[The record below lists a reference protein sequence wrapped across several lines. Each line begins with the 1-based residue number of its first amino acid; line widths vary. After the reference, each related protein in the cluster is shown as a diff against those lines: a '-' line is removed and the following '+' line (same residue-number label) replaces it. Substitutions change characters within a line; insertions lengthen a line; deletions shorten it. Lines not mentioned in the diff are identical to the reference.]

1 MSTRSPLKARDTAA
15 TERPEAPDAPA
26 SNGPPTY
33 RSGVVAR
40 LAGIPVETLR
50 VWERRYGV
58 VGPSLSEGGQ
68 RLYTPDDIR
77 RLAVIKQV
85 VDMGHPIG
93 TVAALP
99 TEAVTALRDAAR
111 TLAVPTGAPQN
122 GMPPVLRV
130 ALIGPVFGVRR
141 PESQGLGDGVK
152 VMAACGN
159 VANAVSALRGV
170 AVDVAVLE
178 LSTLNDS
185 ALATVAAVKSA
196 LGSGRVLVL
205 YRFGPSAVIR
215 QLRAAGHGVARAP
228 SDALEIAGL
237 CGAVV
242 RTPQQPPSEVSRPA
256 VNVVRFD
263 DDALASIAAS
273 STTLYCECPRHLV
286 DLLLNLSGFER
297 YSAECANRGADD
309 ALLHQDLQRAAAE
322 AHAVL
327 EAALIRLA
335 VAEGIVLPGAV
346 RAPERGVAA

>member
-1 MSTRSPLKARDTAA
+1 MSTRSLTAA
-15 TERPEAPDAPA
+15 KDTDVPEVT
-26 SNGPPTY
+26 GPPTY

-58 VGPSLSEGGQ
+58 VGPTLSEGGQ

-111 TLAVPTGAPQN
+111 TLVVQPGALQN
-122 GMPPVLRV
+122 GVPPVLRV

-141 PESQGLGDGVK
+141 PESQGLGDAVK

-178 LSTLNDS
+178 LSTLNET

-242 RTPQQPPSEVSRPA
+242 RAPQQLPPELSRPA
-256 VNVVRFD
+256 ANAARFD
-263 DDALASIAAS
+263 DEALASIAAS

-286 DLLLNLSGFER
+286 DLLLSLSGFER

-309 ALLHQDLQRAAAE
+309 ALLHQDLQRAAGE
-322 AHAVL
+322 ARALL
-327 EAALIRLA
+327 EAALVRVA
-335 VAEGIVLPGAV
+335 VAEGMALPSSV
-346 RAPERGVAA
+346 RVSEHGVAA

>member
-1 MSTRSPLKARDTAA
+1 MLTRSLPAAKDTEA
-15 TERPEAPDAPA
+15 TH
-26 SNGPPTY
+26 PPTY

-58 VGPSLSEGGQ
+58 VGPSVSEGGQ

-93 TVAALP
+93 TVASLS
-99 TEAVTALRDAAR
+99 TEAVTAMRDAAR
-111 TLAVPTGAPQN
+111 TLAVQPGVQSDGVQPA
-122 GMPPVLRV
+122 LRV

-141 PESQGLGDGVK
+141 PEAQGLGDAVK
-152 VMAACGN
+152 VVAACGN

-178 LSTLNDS
+178 LSTLSDT
-185 ALATVAAVKSA
+185 APATVAAVKSA
-196 LGSGRVLVL
+196 LGTGRVLVL

-242 RTPQQPPSEVSRPA
+242 RTPQQAAPVVGRPA
-256 VNVVRFD
+256 PAEARFD
-263 DDALASIAAS
+263 DEALASIAAS
-273 STTLYCECPRHLV
+273 SSTLYCECPRHLV

-297 YSAECANRGADD
+297 YSNECANRGVDD
-309 ALLHQDLQRAAAE
+309 ALLHQDLERTAAE
-322 AHAVL
+322 ARALL
-327 EAALIRLA
+327 EAALVRVAL
-335 VAEGIVLPGAV
+335 AEGMVLPAAV
-346 RAPERGVAA
+346 RPSERVSAA

>member
-1 MSTRSPLKARDTAA
+1 MSTRSLKAATDTHASK
-15 TERPEAPDAPA
+15 EPDSPG
-26 SNGPPTY
+26 SPTY

-58 VGPSLSEGGQ
+58 VGPTLSEGGQ

-93 TVAALP
+93 TVAALA

-111 TLAVPTGAPQN
+111 TLVVQPGALQN
-122 GMPPVLRV
+122 GVPPVLRV

-141 PESQGLGDGVK
+141 PESQGLGDAVK

-178 LSTLNDS
+178 LSTLNDT

-242 RTPQQPPSEVSRPA
+242 RAPQQLRPEVNRPA
-256 VNVVRFD
+256 TNVARFD
-263 DDALASIAAS
+263 DEALAGIAAS

-286 DLLLNLSGFER
+286 DLLLSLSGFER

-309 ALLHQDLQRAAAE
+309 ARLHQDLQHAAGE
-322 AHAVL
+322 ARAVL
-327 EAALIRLA
+327 EAALVRVA
-335 VAEGIVLPGAV
+335 VAEGIALPSSTQPGE
-346 RAPERGVAA
+346 RAVAA